1 MDELQ
6 FRVSA
11 ELKNILGRD
20 LITSDNIAILELVKN
35 SYDAHATKVE
45 ITILSDKIKIAD
57 NGKGMTLDDVINKW
71 LFVAYSAK
79 KDGSEDASYRSQF
92 NRHYAGA
99 KGIGRLSCD
108 CLAVNLKM
116 TTKSAESS
124 TAEVLYVD
132 WSVFENNQLK
142 EFDEIAIPHESSNEP
157 IKFPNNSTTGT
168 ILEFSDLRSSWGRQ
182 EILSLKK
189 SLEKMINPFSGV
201 DNFQIEIIAPNFR
214 EQDEII
220 RSEVDE
226 AKHNYETLDDK
237 SKGKIT
243 RRESEIVNGLI
254 RNSISD
260 VLKLK
265 TTKIEC
271 VLKDGRIKT
280 ELSDR
285 GVLMYSIEESNT
297 FDLLEN
303 VSVNLFYL
311 NRAAKYSF
319 SVSMGVTPV
328 SYGNVFL
335 FRNGFRILPY
345 GNERD
350 DSWKLDQRAQQG
362 YNRYLGTRDLFGRVD
377 VETNHIDNFKEVS
390 SRDGGLIESPAKKQ
404 LFSFFYKVHH
414 RLERYVSGVLWGEGF
429 VRKDYFKH
437 KKDAL
442 DLRDKLQ
449 GIEKDSENISHIY
462 ENIGSKVDFLQLIK
476 SLVNDDAIDVHY
488 YNEGLADIVSDA
500 SIIEIIQTQMVD
512 DFRKIAEQSADQSL
526 KNKLI
531 TFERQVEEIRHK
543 AQEAERRAEEERKK
557 AELARKKAEEEKTR
571 RLEEEERR
579 KKAESELEDRK
590 KQNLFLQS
598 LGTLD
603 NERIIKYHHDIR
615 LQSLTIQNFLS
626 RIAKNIRNDNL
637 DKDKL
642 SKNIELIA
650 KANARV
656 ISIAQFA
663 TKANFN
669 TTGDIIQADLVRFV
683 NDYITEVLPAF
694 YGETHLTCDIN
705 DCVFERSFRPLEL
718 SLLIDNLLS
727 NSLKQ
732 NATTFKVVF
741 ENKDGVLEMDI
752 IDDGTGLASSVKTPS
767 DIFQKGY
774 TTTNGSGLGLYS
786 SAEFVNKELG
796 GEMSCDDAF
805 NYSSNKKGFKLIIK
819 LPL

>member
-45 ITILSDKIKIAD
+45 ITIDDDRIKIAD
-57 NGKGMTLDDVINKW
+57 NGKGMTLDDVLNKW

-92 NRHYAGA
+92 KRHYAGA

-108 CLAVNLKM
+108 CLAINLKM
-116 TTKSAESS
+116 TTKSADSI
-124 TAEVLYVD
+124 TTEVLYVD

-142 EFDEIAIPHESSNEP
+142 EFDEIAIPHESLNIAMTYP
-157 IKFPNNSTTGT
+157 DGGTTGT
-168 ILEFSDLRSSWGRQ
+168 ILEFSNLRSSWNKQ
-182 EILSLKK
+182 DILSLKK

-201 DNFQIEIIAPNFR
+201 DNFQIEIIAPLFKDQDNF
-214 EQDEII
+214 I
-220 RSEVDE
+220 RSEVNK
-226 AKHNYETLDDK
+226 AKNEFEGLDDR
-237 SKGKIT
+237 SKGKIAK
-243 RRESEIVNGLI
+243 RESEIVNGHI

-271 VLKDGRIKT
+271 ALKNGRIKT

-285 GVLMYSIEESNT
+285 GVLMYSIEESNP

-303 VSVNLFYL
+303 VSINLFYL

-390 SRDGGLIESPAKKQ
+390 SRDGGLIDSPAKKQ
-404 LFSFFYKVHH
+404 LFDFFYKVHH

-429 VRKDYFKH
+429 IRKDYFKH
-437 KKDAL
+437 KNDAL
-442 DLRDKLQ
+442 KLRDKLQ
-449 GIEKDSENISHIY
+449 EIEKDSENVSHIF

-476 SLVNDDAIDVHY
+476 SLVNDDAIEVHY
-488 YNEGLADIVSDA
+488 YNDDLADIVSDV
-500 SIIEIIQTQMVD
+500 SVVDVIQVQMVD
-512 DFRKIAEQSADQSL
+512 DFRKIAEQTGDQSL
-526 KNKLI
+526 KNKLLA
-531 TFERQVEEIRHK
+531 FERQIEEIRRQ
-543 AQEAERRAEEERKK
+543 ALDADRRAEEERQK
-557 AELARKKAEEEKTR
+557 AEEARKKAEEEKVR

-579 KKAESELEDRK
+579 KKAEAELEERK

-626 RIAKNIRNDNL
+626 RIAKNIRKRNL
-637 DKDKL
+637 NIENL
-642 SKNIELIA
+642 SSNIELIA

-656 ISIAQFA
+656 ISISQFA

-669 TTGDIIQADLVRFV
+669 TSGDSIKADLVKFI

-694 YGETHLTCDIN
+694 YGETLLLCESNGCIY
-705 DCVFERSFRPLEL
+705 EKSFRPLEV

-732 NATTFKVVF
+732 DATTFKVMF
-741 ENKDGVLEMDI
+741 NKVEDGLEIDI
-752 IDDGTGLASSVKTPS
+752 IDDGIGLSPSIKTAS

-774 TTTNGSGLGLYS
+774 TTTNGSGLGLYNS
-786 SAEFVNKELG
+786 LDFIKKDFRGVMYCEDSFR
-796 GEMSCDDAF
+796 
-805 NYSSNKKGFKLIIK
+805 YSNVKKGFKIIII

>member
-1 MDELQ
+1 MEELT

-20 LITSDNIAILELVKN
+20 LITSDNIAVLELVKN

-45 ITILSDKIKIAD
+45 ITFGDDSIVIAD
-57 NGKGMTLDDVINKW
+57 NGKGMSLDDIINKW

-79 KDGSEDASYRSQF
+79 KDGTEDASYRSQF
-92 NRHYAGA
+92 NRRYAGA

-108 CLAVNLKM
+108 CLANNLKM
-116 TTKSAESS
+116 TTKSDESK
-124 TAEVLYVD
+124 TTEVLYVD
-132 WSVFENNQLK
+132 WSAFENNQTE
-142 EFDEIAIPHESSNEP
+142 EFDKIKIPHESDNATDF
-157 IKFPNNSTTGT
+157 FPNGSPTGT
-168 ILEFSDLRSSWGRQ
+168 VLEFSNLRSLWHKQ

-201 DNFQIEIIAPNFR
+201 DSFRIEIIAPEFK
-214 EQDEII
+214 EQDAII
-220 RSEVDE
+220 RNEVE
-226 AKHNYETLDDK
+226 AAKLNFDTLDDRAR
-237 SKGKIT
+237 GKVT

-271 VLKDGRIKT
+271 SLKNGKIST

-285 GVLMYSIEESNT
+285 GVLMYSIEEDNS
-297 FDLLEN
+297 FKLLED

-377 VETNHIDNFKEVS
+377 VETSRIDDFKEVS
-390 SRDGGLIESPAKKQ
+390 SRDAGLIESPAKKE
-404 LFSFFYKVHH
+404 LFEFFYKAHH

-429 VRKDYFKH
+429 VRKDYFKNRGE
-437 KKDAL
+437 AL
-442 DLRDKLQ
+442 DLRNQLQ
-449 GIEKDSENISHIY
+449 NYEKDSENVNHIY
-462 ENIGSKVDFLQLIK
+462 DNIGSKVDFLQLVK
-476 SLVNDDAIDVHY
+476 SLVNDEAVKVKY
-488 YNEGLADIVSDA
+488 YNEDLADIVSDP
-500 SIIEIIQTQMVD
+500 SVIDVIQAQMID
-512 DFRKIAEQSADQSL
+512 DLRKIAEETNDHIIKDKIAV
-526 KNKLI
+526 
-531 TFERQVEEIRHK
+531 FEQQIEEIRNK
-543 AQEAERRAEEERKK
+543 AVEAERKAEEERRK
-557 AELARKKAEEEKTR
+557 AEGEKKR

-579 KKAESELEDRK
+579 KQVEAELEARR

-603 NERIIKYHHDIR
+603 TDRIVKYHHDIR
-615 LQSLTIQNFLS
+615 LQSLTIQNVLS
-626 RIAKNIRNDNL
+626 RISKQVWKNDIDL
-637 DKDKL
+637 DKLK
-642 SKNIELIA
+642 KNIELIA
-650 KANARV
+650 KANDRV

-669 TTGDIIQADLVRFV
+669 TTGDSIEADIVDFIRDYV
-683 NDYITEVLPAF
+683 NEVLASF
-694 YGETHLTCDIN
+694 YGDIHL
-705 DCVFERSFRPLEL
+705 DCKTNGCSLIKTYRPLEINL
-718 SLLIDNLLS
+718 VIDNLLS
-727 NSLKQ
+727 NSLKEEAK
-732 NATTFKVVF
+732 NFVIEFNKVG
-741 ENKDGVLEMDI
+741 DHMEMQV
-752 IDDGTGLASSVKTPS
+752 IDDGKGLDKSIVAPEI
-767 DIFQKGY
+767 IFQKGF
-774 TTTNGSGLGLYS
+774 TTTNGSGIGLYS
-786 SAEFVNKELG
+786 ITQTLEKELG
-796 GEMSCDDAF
+796 GTISYDSTYR
-805 NYSSNKKGFKLIIK
+805 YSDHKKGFKLIIK